1 MYPIACECGVDAFFY
16 WDMTY
21 AEISETIKAFQ
32 KRQEVDL
39 QFKAVISYHQ
49 ANLISHLVGISLG
62 SKQQQKEIQEAFP
75 GIFPDLEKQAKA
87 QLVKQQNWQLMK
99 ARIDAYAA
107 EKRKRGESHGNDA
120 RGTANTDND
129 GNVRA

>member
-1 MYPIACECGVDAFFY
+1 MDAFFY

-32 KRQEVDL
+32 KRQEVNL
-39 QFKAVISYHQ
+39 QFQAVISYHQ

-75 GIFPDLEKQAKA
+75 GIFPDLEKQVKAK
-87 QLVKQQNWQLMK
+87 LVKQQKWQLMK

-107 EKRKRGESHGNDA
+107 EKRKRGESRGNDA
-120 RGTANTDND
+120 RGTADSNHNRDIGT
-129 GNVRA
+129 